1 METKDAI
8 LTNCARHKHGT
19 RAAASVARTI
29 LRFMLLFAVM
39 LNATA
44 LRRAL
49 LVLRTAE
56 FVLLAV
62 MARAMVLRHVTVVH
76 VIAVR
81 VLPASYQTAFCRAT
95 PIPRHL

>member
-1 METKDAI
+1 
-8 LTNCARHKHGT
+8 
-19 RAAASVARTI
+19 
-29 LRFMLLFAVM
+29 M

-76 VIAVR
+76 VIAV
-81 VLPASYQTAFCRAT
+81 SY
-95 PIPRHL
+95 L